1 MEQRENFM
9 TPMGSAHAADSLAT
23 PHFDEEATLLAARPV
38 VPLEQV
44 ITTPA
49 TRQKKSLLLPI
60 VIVAAALAGAA
71 GAMAF
76 DYFRNQR
83 QASAAVPTSAQPAQS
98 APVAETSRAVA
109 QPSAPPIVNV
119 VAPSNKTPDASAIV
133 PATESVNASKD
144 ANAPATERTER
155 SINNTSSSDAK
166 RAEREAALRATQ
178 AAEAKSRE
186 EAKAKNEKVSPPV
199 ITRERPRQV
208 ERAGSDEVETDW
220 RDIREQR
227 REGRREE
234 RRRERQADQGD
245 DDSPRQQR
253 GRGDRELNRIRD
265 IFEGTRHP

>member
-9 TPMGSAHAADSLAT
+9 TPMGTAHAADALAT

-44 ITTPA
+44 VATPA

-76 DYFRNQR
+76 DYFRNHR
-83 QASAAVPTSAQPAQS
+83 QANAVNAPTSAQPVPA
-98 APVAETSRAVA
+98 APVVETSKAA
-109 QPSAPPIVNV
+109 TQPTASPVVNV
-119 VAPSNKTPDASAIV
+119 VAPSNKTPDASVVV
-133 PATESVNASKD
+133 PSTESVNAPKD
-144 ANAPATERTER
+144 ANASATERVER
-155 SINNTSSSDAK
+155 SVNNSSDAK

-186 EAKAKNEKVSPPV
+186 EAKAKSEKVSPP
-199 ITRERPRQV
+199 IIARERPRQV
-208 ERAGSDEVETDW
+208 ERVGSDEVETDW

-227 REGRREE
+227 REARRED
-234 RRRERQADQGD
+234 RRHERQAEQGD

-253 GRGDRELNRIRD
+253 ARANRELNRIRD